1 MPRYAQLVIGPAG
14 SGKVCIHPL
23 MAQTNNVYHRPIIR
37 SLFTLNPQCHR
48 VINKTSALSDSP
60 T

>member
-48 VINKTSALSDSP
+48 LE
-60 T
+60 